1 MKWLDE
7 KLIRNLEPNSVLI
20 IDNASHHNVTVLP
33 NPTSS
38 WKKANM
44 KEWLN
49 ERGISFE
56 LYETK
61 PELYAKIKL
70 HRPLHKLRAV
80 KKLMAHHGHSVLRTI
95 PSGIE
100 SNRKDLGSGEELC
113 GYS

>member
-1 MKWLDE
+1 
-7 KLIRNLEPNSVLI
+7 
-20 IDNASHHNVTVLP
+20 VTVLP

-44 KEWLN
+44 NEWLN

-70 HRPLHKLRAV
+70 HRPVHKLHAV
-80 KKLMAHHGHSVLRTI
+80 DRLMAHHGHSVLRL
-95 PSGIE
+95 PPYHPELNSIE
-100 SNRKDLGSGEELC
+100 KIWARAKNYVATHVTFKFDDMRKLAEEKC
-113 GYS
+113 NKNGR